1 MEHQPL
7 THSVSVAEPRPN
19 RGVSPTARAWFFLTP
34 SVLFLGVLIA
44 ASLLVLRM
52 SVGTKG
58 AEWSGF
64 SLASYAQLLEPYYL
78 KSLMLTLRLA
88 LISAVIAVILAIPV
102 AYTMSRLT
110 SPFVRRIFLAA
121 VLLPLLVNLLLQSY
135 GWLVILGPG
144 GMLNQ
149 ALMGLGLI
157 KRPIMLLYNQNGML
171 MGLVQTAFP
180 LAVLPIA
187 SAMRGVARSYEEAA
201 ATLGA
206 SRFQVFR
213 QVVLPMSLPGIITGA
228 TLVFAYNASSF
239 VVPLLLGGR
248 RVPMLA
254 VMVHDQIA
262 PLMNWPA
269 ASAAGVVLIVTT
281 LAIMTFTLTKKRYG
295 LLPGETGKFAGIL
308 SGFILLLAVLPILT
322 MIVMSFSGASNLDF
336 PPSSYSLQ
344 WYKAAWHTFV
354 SPDASDV
361 LSLGKAMTT

>member
-1 MEHQPL
+1 MAHSTLTRPVGVAPL
-7 THSVSVAEPRPN
+7 RLAKTT
-19 RGVSPTARAWFFLTP
+19 SPTVRAWLFLTP
-34 SVLFLGVLIA
+34 SMLFLGVLIA

-78 KSLMLTLRLA
+78 KSLLLTLRLA
-88 LISAVIAVILAIPV
+88 LVSALIAVLLAIPV
-102 AYTMSRLT
+102 GYCMSRLQ
-110 SPFVRRIFLAA
+110 SPLLRRVFLAA
-121 VLLPLLVNLLLQSY
+121 VLMPLLVNLLLQSY

-149 ALMGLGLI
+149 ALLGLGLI
-157 KRPIMLLYNQNGML
+157 DRPVMLLYNQTGVL

-187 SAMRGVARSYEEAA
+187 SAMRGVSRSYEEAA

-206 SRFQVFR
+206 SRMQVFR

-281 LAIMTFTLTKKRYG
+281 LAIMTFS
-295 LLPGETGKFAGIL
+295 EFVTGRRRRIL
-308 SGFILLLAVLPILT
+308 E
-322 MIVMSFSGASNLDF
+322 AS
-336 PPSSYSLQ
+336 
-344 WYKAAWHTFV
+344 
-354 SPDASDV
+354 
-361 LSLGKAMTT
+361 

>member
-1 MEHQPL
+1 MPAIECAVLAMPRSSIDEIIAMEHQPL
-7 THSVSVAEPRPN
+7 THPVGAAVVRPN
-19 RGVSPTARAWFFLTP
+19 RGVSPTARAWFFLSP
-34 SVLFLGVLIA
+34 SMLFLGVLII

-78 KSLMLTLRLA
+78 KSLLLTLRLA
-88 LISAVIAVILAIPV
+88 LISAVIAVLLAIPV

-110 SPFVRRIFLAA
+110 SPLLRRVFLAA

-157 KRPIMLLYNQNGML
+157 KRPIMLLYNQNGVL

-187 SAMRGVARSYEEAA
+187 SAMRGVARTYEEAA

-206 SRFQVFR
+206 SRLQVFR

-281 LAIMTFTLTKKRYG
+281 LAIMTLSEYI
-295 LLPGETGKFAGIL
+295 TGRRRRML
-308 SGFILLLAVLPILT
+308 E
-322 MIVMSFSGASNLDF
+322 ASL
-336 PPSSYSLQ
+336 
-344 WYKAAWHTFV
+344 
-354 SPDASDV
+354 
-361 LSLGKAMTT
+361 

>member
-1 MEHQPL
+1 MEHPPL
-7 THSVSVAEPRPN
+7 ISSVAASPPR
-19 RGVSPTARAWFFLTP
+19 RAKSFSPTARAWLFLTP
-34 SVLFLGVLIA
+34 SMLFLVVLIA

-58 AEWSGF
+58 AEWTGF
-64 SLASYAQLLEPYYL
+64 SLASYAQLAEPYYL
-78 KSLMLTLRLA
+78 KSLLLTLRLA
-88 LISAVIAVILAIPV
+88 LFSAVIAVLLAIPV
-102 AYTMSRLT
+102 GYTMSRLQ
-110 SPFVRRIFLAA
+110 SPLLRRIFLAA

-149 ALMGLGLI
+149 ALLGLGI
-157 KRPIMLLYNQNGML
+157 ITRPVMLLYNQNGVL

-187 SAMRGVARSYEEAA
+187 SAMRGVSRTYEEAA

-281 LAIMTFTLTKKRYG
+281 LAIMTLSEYITGRRRR
-295 LLPGETGKFAGIL
+295 LLE
-308 SGFILLLAVLPILT
+308 
-322 MIVMSFSGASNLDF
+322 AS
-336 PPSSYSLQ
+336 Q
-344 WYKAAWHTFV
+344 
-354 SPDASDV
+354 
-361 LSLGKAMTT
+361 

>member
-1 MEHQPL
+1 MDHSTLTRLVGAAPL
-7 THSVSVAEPRPN
+7 RPAK
-19 RGVSPTARAWFFLTP
+19 VLSPTLRAWLFLAP
-34 SVLFLGVLIA
+34 AMLFLGVLIA

-52 SVGTKG
+52 SVGSKG
-58 AEWSGF
+58 AEWTGF

-78 KSLMLTLRLA
+78 KSLLLTLRLA
-88 LISAVIAVILAIPV
+88 LVSALLAVLLAIPV
-102 AYTMSRLT
+102 GYCMSRLQ
-110 SPFVRRIFLAA
+110 SPLLRRVFLAA

-157 KRPIMLLYNQNGML
+157 DRPVMLLYNQTGVL

-187 SAMRGVARSYEEAA
+187 SAMRGVSRSYEEAA

-206 SRFQVFR
+206 SRLQVFR
-213 QVVLPMSLPGIITGA
+213 QVVLPMSLPGIITAA

-281 LAIMTFTLTKKRYG
+281 LAIMAFSEYI
-295 LLPGETGKFAGIL
+295 TGRRRRAL
-308 SGFILLLAVLPILT
+308 E
-322 MIVMSFSGASNLDF
+322 AS
-336 PPSSYSLQ
+336 Q
-344 WYKAAWHTFV
+344 
-354 SPDASDV
+354 
-361 LSLGKAMTT
+361 

>member
-1 MEHQPL
+1 MEHPPL
-7 THSVSVAEPRPN
+7 ISSVAAPPPR
-19 RGVSPTARAWFFLTP
+19 RVKSFSPSARAWLFLTP
-34 SVLFLGVLIA
+34 SMLFLVVLIA

-58 AEWSGF
+58 AEWTGF
-64 SLASYAQLLEPYYL
+64 SLASYAQLVEPYYL
-78 KSLMLTLRLA
+78 KSLLLTLRLA
-88 LISAVIAVILAIPV
+88 LFSAVIAVVLAIPV
-102 AYTMSRLT
+102 GYTMSRLQ
-110 SPFVRRIFLAA
+110 SPLLRRIFLAA

-149 ALMGLGLI
+149 ALIGLGVI
-157 KRPIMLLYNQNGML
+157 SRPVMLLYNQNGVL

-187 SAMRGVARSYEEAA
+187 SAMRGVSRTYEEAA

-281 LAIMTFTLTKKRYG
+281 LAIMTLSEYVTGRRRR
-295 LLPGETGKFAGIL
+295 LLE
-308 SGFILLLAVLPILT
+308 
-322 MIVMSFSGASNLDF
+322 AS
-336 PPSSYSLQ
+336 Q
-344 WYKAAWHTFV
+344 
-354 SPDASDV
+354 
-361 LSLGKAMTT
+361 

>member
-1 MEHQPL
+1 MEQTNLTYPVGGAPL
-7 THSVSVAEPRPN
+7 RARKTL
-19 RGVSPTARAWFFLTP
+19 SPTARAW
-34 SVLFLGVLIA
+34 LFLSPSMLFLVVLIA

-58 AEWSGF
+58 AEWTGF

-78 KSLMLTLRLA
+78 KSLLLTLRLA
-88 LISAVIAVILAIPV
+88 LVSALIAVILAIPV
-102 AYTMSRLT
+102 GYSMSRLQ
-110 SPFVRRIFLAA
+110 SPLLRRLFLAA

-135 GWLVILGPG
+135 GWLVILGPA

-149 ALMGLGLI
+149 ALMGLDLI
-157 KRPIMLLYNQNGML
+157 QRPVMLLYNQTGVL

-213 QVVLPMSLPGIITGA
+213 QVVIPMSLPGIITGA

-281 LAIMTFTLTKKRYG
+281 LAIMTFS
-295 LLPGETGKFAGIL
+295 EFVTGRRRR
-308 SGFILLLAVLPILT
+308 VLE
-322 MIVMSFSGASNLDF
+322 AS
-336 PPSSYSLQ
+336 Q
-344 WYKAAWHTFV
+344 
-354 SPDASDV
+354 
-361 LSLGKAMTT
+361 

>member
-1 MEHQPL
+1 MEQTNLTYPVGRAPL
-7 THSVSVAEPRPN
+7 RVRKTL
-19 RGVSPTARAWFFLTP
+19 SPTARAW
-34 SVLFLGVLIA
+34 LFLSPSMLFLVVLIA

-58 AEWSGF
+58 AEWTGF

-78 KSLMLTLRLA
+78 KSLLLTLRLA
-88 LISAVIAVILAIPV
+88 LVSALIAVILAIPV
-102 AYTMSRLT
+102 GYSMSRLQ
-110 SPFVRRIFLAA
+110 SPLLRRLFLAA

-135 GWLVILGPG
+135 GWLVILGPA

-149 ALMGLGLI
+149 ALMGLDLI
-157 KRPIMLLYNQNGML
+157 QRPVMLLYNQTGVL

-187 SAMRGVARSYEEAA
+187 SAMRGVSRSYEEAA

-206 SRFQVFR
+206 SRFQVFH
-213 QVVLPMSLPGIITGA
+213 QVVIPMSLPGIITGA

-281 LAIMTFTLTKKRYG
+281 LAIMTFS
-295 LLPGETGKFAGIL
+295 EFITGRRRR
-308 SGFILLLAVLPILT
+308 VLE
-322 MIVMSFSGASNLDF
+322 AS
-336 PPSSYSLQ
+336 Q
-344 WYKAAWHTFV
+344 
-354 SPDASDV
+354 
-361 LSLGKAMTT
+361 

>member
-7 THSVSVAEPRPN
+7 THPVAAVPVRSR
-19 RGVSPTARAWFFLTP
+19 RGVSPTARAWFFLSP
-34 SVLFLGVLIA
+34 SMLFLGVLIA

-58 AEWSGF
+58 AEWTGF

-78 KSLMLTLRLA
+78 KSLILTLRLA
-88 LISAVIAVILAIPV
+88 LFSAVIAVLLAIPV

-110 SPFVRRIFLAA
+110 SPFIRRIFLAA

-157 KRPIMLLYNQNGML
+157 KRPIMLLYNQNGVL

-187 SAMRGVARSYEEAA
+187 SAMRGVARTYEEAA

-206 SRFQVFR
+206 SRFQVFLR
-213 QVVLPMSLPGIITGA
+213 WCC
-228 TLVFAYNASSF
+228 
-239 VVPLLLGGR
+239 R
-248 RVPMLA
+248 
-254 VMVHDQIA
+254 
-262 PLMNWPA
+262 
-269 ASAAGVVLIVTT
+269 
-281 LAIMTFTLTKKRYG
+281 
-295 LLPGETGKFAGIL
+295 
-308 SGFILLLAVLPILT
+308 
-322 MIVMSFSGASNLDF
+322 
-336 PPSSYSLQ
+336 
-344 WYKAAWHTFV
+344 
-354 SPDASDV
+354 
-361 LSLGKAMTT
+361 

>member
-1 MEHQPL
+1 MLAMDVNDDEGCLNERGAFTSFASKLAPTGAGVDTPLPCAIDPPLTRPFAMEHQPL
-7 THSVSVAEPRPN
+7 THPVSAAPVRAA
-19 RGVSPTARAWFFLTP
+19 RGVSPTTRAWLFLSP
-34 SVLFLGVLIA
+34 SMLFLGVLIA

-149 ALMGLGLI
+149 TLMGLGLI
-157 KRPIMLLYNQNGML
+157 KRPIMLLYNQNGVL

-281 LAIMTFTLTKKRYG
+281 LAIMTLSEYI
-295 LLPGETGKFAGIL
+295 TGRRRRML
-308 SGFILLLAVLPILT
+308 E
-322 MIVMSFSGASNLDF
+322 AS
-336 PPSSYSLQ
+336 Q
-344 WYKAAWHTFV
+344 
-354 SPDASDV
+354 
-361 LSLGKAMTT
+361 

>member
-1 MEHQPL
+1 MEQQPI
-7 THSVSVAEPRPN
+7 TSQVVTPPSARTKPF
-19 RGVSPTARAWFFLTP
+19 SQTARAWLFLTP
-34 SVLFLGVLIA
+34 SMLFLAVLII

-58 AEWSGF
+58 AEWTGF
-64 SLASYAQLLEPYYL
+64 SLASYAQLFEPYYL
-78 KSLMLTLRLA
+78 KSLLLTLRLA

-102 AYTMSRLT
+102 GYTMARLQ
-110 SPFVRRIFLAA
+110 SPFIRRIFLAA

-135 GWLVILGPG
+135 GWLVILGPA

-149 ALMGLGLI
+149 ALKGLGLI
-157 KRPIMLLYNQNGML
+157 TRPVMMLYNQNGVL

-187 SAMRGVARSYEEAA
+187 SAMRGVSRSYEEAA

-206 SRFQVFR
+206 SRFQIFR
-213 QVVLPMSLPGIITGA
+213 QVILPMSLPGIITGA

-269 ASAAGVVLIVTT
+269 ASAAGVVLIITT
-281 LAIMTFTLTKKRYG
+281 LAIMT
-295 LLPGETGKFAGIL
+295 L
-308 SGFILLLAVLPILT
+308 SEFIVGRRRRMLE
-322 MIVMSFSGASNLDF
+322 AS
-336 PPSSYSLQ
+336 Q
-344 WYKAAWHTFV
+344 
-354 SPDASDV
+354 
-361 LSLGKAMTT
+361 

>member
-1 MEHQPL
+1 MEHTDL
-7 THSVSVAEPRPN
+7 THPVGAAPVRVPK
-19 RGVSPTARAWFFLTP
+19 GVSPTTRAWLFLTP
-34 SVLFLGVLIA
+34 SMLFLAVLVA

-52 SVGTKG
+52 SIGVKG

-78 KSLMLTLRLA
+78 KSLLLTLRLA
-88 LISAVIAVILAIPV
+88 FFSALIAVALAIPV
-102 AYTMSRLT
+102 GYCMSRLQ
-110 SPFVRRIFLAA
+110 SPFLRRVFLAA

-135 GWLVILGPG
+135 GWLVILGPA

-157 KRPIMLLYNQNGML
+157 DRPVMLLYNQTGVL

-206 SRFQVFR
+206 SRLQVFR
-213 QVVLPMSLPGIITGA
+213 QVVLPMSLPGIFTGA

-281 LAIMTFTLTKKRYG
+281 LAIMAFSEYV
-295 LLPGETGKFAGIL
+295 TGRRRRML
-308 SGFILLLAVLPILT
+308 E
-322 MIVMSFSGASNLDF
+322 AS
-336 PPSSYSLQ
+336 Q
-344 WYKAAWHTFV
+344 
-354 SPDASDV
+354 
-361 LSLGKAMTT
+361 

>member
-1 MEHQPL
+1 MEHIDLTEPVGAAPL
-7 THSVSVAEPRPN
+7 RPAKA
-19 RGVSPTARAWFFLTP
+19 VSPTVRAWLFLTP
-34 SVLFLGVLIA
+34 SMLFLAVLVA

-52 SVGTKG
+52 SIGDKG

-64 SLASYAQLLEPYYL
+64 SLASYAQLAEPYYL
-78 KSLMLTLRLA
+78 KSLLLTLRLA
-88 LISAVIAVILAIPV
+88 LFSALIAVALAIPV
-102 AYTMSRLT
+102 GYCMSRLQ
-110 SPFVRRIFLAA
+110 SPFLRRVFLAA

-135 GWLVILGPG
+135 GWLVILGPA

-157 KRPIMLLYNQNGML
+157 DRPVMLLYNQTGVL

-187 SAMRGVARSYEEAA
+187 SAMRGVSRTYEEAA

-206 SRFQVFR
+206 SRVRVFC
-213 QVVLPMSLPGIITGA
+213 QVVLPMSLPGIFTGA

-281 LAIMTFTLTKKRYG
+281 LAIMTFSEYV
-295 LLPGETGKFAGIL
+295 TGRRRRML
-308 SGFILLLAVLPILT
+308 E
-322 MIVMSFSGASNLDF
+322 AS
-336 PPSSYSLQ
+336 Q
-344 WYKAAWHTFV
+344 
-354 SPDASDV
+354 
-361 LSLGKAMTT
+361 

>member
-1 MEHQPL
+1 MEHIDLTQPVGEAPL
-7 THSVSVAEPRPN
+7 RPA
-19 RGVSPTARAWFFLTP
+19 RAVSPTARAWLFLTP
-34 SVLFLGVLIA
+34 SMLFLAVLVA

-52 SVGTKG
+52 SIGEKG

-64 SLASYAQLLEPYYL
+64 SLASYAQLAEPYYL
-78 KSLMLTLRLA
+78 KSLLLTLRLA
-88 LISAVIAVILAIPV
+88 FFSALIAVALAIPV
-102 AYTMSRLT
+102 GYCMSRLQ
-110 SPFVRRIFLAA
+110 SPFLRRVFLAA

-135 GWLVILGPG
+135 GWLVILGPA

-157 KRPIMLLYNQNGML
+157 DRPVMLLYNQTGVL

-187 SAMRGVARSYEEAA
+187 SAMRGVARTYEEAA

-206 SRFQVFR
+206 SRLQVFR
-213 QVVLPMSLPGIITGA
+213 QVVLPMSLPGIFTGA

-281 LAIMTFTLTKKRYG
+281 LAIMAFSEYV
-295 LLPGETGKFAGIL
+295 TGRRRRML
-308 SGFILLLAVLPILT
+308 E
-322 MIVMSFSGASNLDF
+322 AS
-336 PPSSYSLQ
+336 Q
-344 WYKAAWHTFV
+344 
-354 SPDASDV
+354 
-361 LSLGKAMTT
+361 

>member
-7 THSVSVAEPRPN
+7 THPVSAAPVRAD
-19 RGVSPTARAWFFLTP
+19 RGISPTARAWFFLTP
-34 SVLFLGVLIA
+34 SMLFLGVLIA

-78 KSLMLTLRLA
+78 KSLILTLRLA
-88 LISAVIAVILAIPV
+88 LISAVIAVVLAIPV

-149 ALMGLGLI
+149 TLMGLGLI
-157 KRPIMLLYNQNGML
+157 KRPIMLLYNQNGVL

-281 LAIMTFTLTKKRYG
+281 LAIMTLSEYI
-295 LLPGETGKFAGIL
+295 TGRRRRML
-308 SGFILLLAVLPILT
+308 E
-322 MIVMSFSGASNLDF
+322 AS
-336 PPSSYSLQ
+336 Q
-344 WYKAAWHTFV
+344 
-354 SPDASDV
+354 
-361 LSLGKAMTT
+361 

>member
-1 MEHQPL
+1 MQPSTL
-7 THSVSVAEPRPN
+7 TRQVGVAPLRPAKTF
-19 RGVSPTARAWFFLTP
+19 SPAARAWLFLSP
-34 SVLFLGVLIA
+34 AMLFLGVLIA

-78 KSLMLTLRLA
+78 KSLLLTLRLA
-88 LISAVIAVILAIPV
+88 LVSALIAVLLAIPV
-102 AYTMSRLT
+102 GYCMSRLQ
-110 SPFVRRIFLAA
+110 SPLLRRVFLAA

-149 ALMGLGLI
+149 ALMGMGI
-157 KRPIMLLYNQNGML
+157 IDRPVMLLYNQTGVL

-187 SAMRGVARSYEEAA
+187 SAMRGVSRSYEEAA

-206 SRFQVFR
+206 SRLQVFR
-213 QVVLPMSLPGIITGA
+213 QVVLPMSRPGIITGA

-281 LAIMTFTLTKKRYG
+281 LAIMTFS
-295 LLPGETGKFAGIL
+295 EFVTGRRRRIL
-308 SGFILLLAVLPILT
+308 E
-322 MIVMSFSGASNLDF
+322 AS
-336 PPSSYSLQ
+336 Q
-344 WYKAAWHTFV
+344 
-354 SPDASDV
+354 
-361 LSLGKAMTT
+361 

>member
-1 MEHQPL
+1 MQLPDL
-7 THSVSVAEPRPN
+7 TRTVGAGPVKTR
-19 RGVSPTARAWFFLTP
+19 RVLSPTARAW
-34 SVLFLGVLIA
+34 LFLSPSMLFMAVLIA

-52 SVGTKG
+52 SIGTQG

-78 KSLMLTLRLA
+78 KSLLLTLRLA
-88 LISAVIAVILAIPV
+88 LISAAIAVVLAIPV
-102 AYTMSRLT
+102 AYTMSRLK
-110 SPFVRRIFLAA
+110 SPLLRRLFLAA

-135 GWLVILGPG
+135 GWLVILGPA
-144 GMLNQ
+144 GMLNKTLL
-149 ALMGLGLI
+149 ALGVI
-157 KRPIMLLYNQNGML
+157 RRPIMMLYNQNGVL

-187 SAMRGVARSYEEAA
+187 SAMRSVARSYEEAA

-206 SRFQVFR
+206 SHAQIFR
-213 QVVLPMSLPGIITGA
+213 QVVLPMSMPGIITGA

-281 LAIMTFTLTKKRYG
+281 LLIMTLSEYLAGRRRR
-295 LLPGETGKFAGIL
+295 LLE
-308 SGFILLLAVLPILT
+308 
-322 MIVMSFSGASNLDF
+322 AS
-336 PPSSYSLQ
+336 Q
-344 WYKAAWHTFV
+344 
-354 SPDASDV
+354 
-361 LSLGKAMTT
+361 

>member
-1 MEHQPL
+1 MEQQPITTQVVTPL
-7 THSVSVAEPRPN
+7 SPRVRAMSV
-19 RGVSPTARAWFFLTP
+19 TARAWLFLTP
-34 SVLFLGVLIA
+34 SMLFLAVLII

-58 AEWSGF
+58 AEWTGF
-64 SLASYAQLLEPYYL
+64 SLASYAQLFEPYYL
-78 KSLMLTLRLA
+78 KSLLLTLRLA

-102 AYTMSRLT
+102 GYTMARLQ
-110 SPFVRRIFLAA
+110 SPFIRRIFLAA

-135 GWLVILGPG
+135 GWLVILGPA

-149 ALMGLGLI
+149 ALKGLGLI
-157 KRPIMLLYNQNGML
+157 TRPVMMLYNQNGVL

-187 SAMRGVARSYEEAA
+187 SAMRGVSRSYEEAA

-206 SRFQVFR
+206 SRFQIFR
-213 QVVLPMSLPGIITGA
+213 QVILPMSLPGIITGA

-281 LAIMTFTLTKKRYG
+281 LAIMTLSEFVVGRRRRML
-295 LLPGETGKFAGIL
+295 ET
-308 SGFILLLAVLPILT
+308 S
-322 MIVMSFSGASNLDF
+322 
-336 PPSSYSLQ
+336 Q
-344 WYKAAWHTFV
+344 
-354 SPDASDV
+354 
-361 LSLGKAMTT
+361 

>member
-1 MEHQPL
+1 M
-7 THSVSVAEPRPN
+7 
-19 RGVSPTARAWFFLTP
+19 
-34 SVLFLGVLIA
+34 LFLGVLIA

-102 AYTMSRLT
+102 AYTMSRLS

-149 ALMGLGLI
+149 TLMGLGLI
-157 KRPIMLLYNQNGML
+157 KRPIMLLYNQNGVL

-180 LAVLPIA
+180 LAVLP
-187 SAMRGVARSYEEAA
+187 
-201 ATLGA
+201 
-206 SRFQVFR
+206 
-213 QVVLPMSLPGIITGA
+213 MSMPGIITGA

-281 LAIMTFTLTKKRYG
+281 LAIMTLSEFI
-295 LLPGETGKFAGIL
+295 TGRRRRML
-308 SGFILLLAVLPILT
+308 E
-322 MIVMSFSGASNLDF
+322 AS
-336 PPSSYSLQ
+336 Q
-344 WYKAAWHTFV
+344 
-354 SPDASDV
+354 
-361 LSLGKAMTT
+361 

>member
-1 MEHQPL
+1 MEQHPITTQVVTTP
-7 THSVSVAEPRPN
+7 SPRARPI
-19 RGVSPTARAWFFLTP
+19 SQTARAWLFLTP
-34 SVLFLGVLIA
+34 SMLFLAVLIV

-58 AEWSGF
+58 AEWTGF
-64 SLASYAQLLEPYYL
+64 SLASYAQLFEPYYL
-78 KSLMLTLRLA
+78 NSLLLTLRLA

-102 AYTMSRLT
+102 GYTMARLQ
-110 SPFVRRIFLAA
+110 SPFIRRIFLAA

-135 GWLVILGPG
+135 GWLVILGPA

-149 ALMGLGLI
+149 ALKGLGLI
-157 KRPIMLLYNQNGML
+157 TRPIMMLYNQNGVL

-187 SAMRGVARSYEEAA
+187 SAMRGVSRSYEEAA

-206 SRFQVFR
+206 SRFQIFR
-213 QVVLPMSLPGIITGA
+213 QVILPMSLPGIITGA

-269 ASAAGVVLIVTT
+269 ASAAGVVLIITT
-281 LAIMTFTLTKKRYG
+281 LAIMT
-295 LLPGETGKFAGIL
+295 L
-308 SGFILLLAVLPILT
+308 SEFVVGRRRRMLE
-322 MIVMSFSGASNLDF
+322 AS
-336 PPSSYSLQ
+336 Q
-344 WYKAAWHTFV
+344 
-354 SPDASDV
+354 
-361 LSLGKAMTT
+361 

>member
-1 MEHQPL
+1 M
-7 THSVSVAEPRPN
+7 
-19 RGVSPTARAWFFLTP
+19 
-34 SVLFLGVLIA
+34 LFLGVLIA

-58 AEWSGF
+58 AEWTGF

-157 KRPIMLLYNQNGML
+157 KRPIMLLYNQNGVL

-201 ATLGA
+201 ATLG
-206 SRFQVFR
+206 R
-213 QVVLPMSLPGIITGA
+213 QSLPG
-228 TLVFAYNASSF
+228 
-239 VVPLLLGGR
+239 VPPSG
-248 RVPMLA
+248 LA
-254 VMVHDQIA
+254 DE
-262 PLMNWPA
+262 PA
-269 ASAAGVVLIVTT
+269 GDHHRCDAGVRLQRQQLRGAV
-281 LAIMTFTLTKKRYG
+281 AARW
-295 LLPGETGKFAGIL
+295 PPRADAG
-308 SGFILLLAVLPILT
+308 GD
-322 MIVMSFSGASNLDF
+322 GA
-336 PPSSYSLQ
+336 
-344 WYKAAWHTFV
+344 
-354 SPDASDV
+354 
-361 LSLGKAMTT
+361 

>member
-1 MEHQPL
+1 MEQTNLTYPVGRAPL
-7 THSVSVAEPRPN
+7 RVRKTL
-19 RGVSPTARAWFFLTP
+19 SPTARAW
-34 SVLFLGVLIA
+34 LFLSPSMLFLVVLIA

-58 AEWSGF
+58 AEWTGF

-78 KSLMLTLRLA
+78 KSLLLTLRLA
-88 LISAVIAVILAIPV
+88 LVSALIAVILAIPV
-102 AYTMSRLT
+102 GYSMSRLQ
-110 SPFVRRIFLAA
+110 SPLLRRLFLAA

-135 GWLVILGPG
+135 GWLVILGPA

-149 ALMGLGLI
+149 ALMGLDLI
-157 KRPIMLLYNQNGML
+157 QRPVMLLYNQTGVL

-187 SAMRGVARSYEEAA
+187 SAMRGVSRSYEEAA

-206 SRFQVFR
+206 SRFQVFH
-213 QVVLPMSLPGIITGA
+213 QVVIPMSLPGIITGA

-262 PLMNWPA
+262 PLMNWPT

-281 LAIMTFTLTKKRYG
+281 LAIMTFS
-295 LLPGETGKFAGIL
+295 EFITGRRRR
-308 SGFILLLAVLPILT
+308 VLE
-322 MIVMSFSGASNLDF
+322 AS
-336 PPSSYSLQ
+336 Q
-344 WYKAAWHTFV
+344 
-354 SPDASDV
+354 
-361 LSLGKAMTT
+361 